1 MSEPA
6 HTILITLYTVVI
18 IISLIG
24 NLGVVAALLRSEN
37 QIDVASAMTALLRLR
52 FLRLRLRSDQR
63 DLRNSYR
70 YSSRF
75 EL

>member
-6 HTILITLYTVVI
+6 HTILITLYTIVI

-37 QIDVASAMTALLRLR
+37 KTVLL
-52 FLRLRLRSDQR
+52 Q
-63 DLRNSYR
+63 
-70 YSSRF
+70 
-75 EL
+75 